1 MNIEQA
7 KKDLL
12 KTMESIDKEKLS
24 LADLRLYAETLKV
37 VSEIQTK
44 SFSDMISESMS
55 AVNGFGMNYKAPT
68 VGDMK

>member
-7 KKDLL
+7 KKDLI

-55 AVNGFGMNYKAPT
+55 AVSGFGMNYKAPT